1 MEIRYKIELLEESGF
16 SYSPDFNYDNID
28 LNAVTYQFMHNIIP
42 NPDRSELSLTMTTEI
57 MPKDSNEILAKESV
71 FAVFKIEPFDK
82 VIQINEGGFRTT
94 EPLLIETFIS
104 IVIGAL
110 RGMLVKNLKGIF
122 LKLHLFRIL
131 QTAQPLRF
139 LSSGLS
145 DMPINAVTLFRG
157 SMISYRYFFVGGTV
171 Y

>member
-57 MPKDSNEILAKESV
+57 MPKNSNEILAKESV

-110 RGMLVKNLKGIF
+110 RGMLVKNLKGTPLAKSIMP
-122 LKLHLFRIL
+122 LIPMDMIR
-131 QTAQPLRF
+131 QNTARF
-139 LSSGLS
+139 
-145 DMPINAVTLFRG
+145 AEEKQKK
-157 SMISYRYFFVGGTV
+157 
-171 Y
+171 

>member
-110 RGMLVKNLKGIF
+110 RGMLVKNLKGTPLAKSIMP
-122 LKLHLFRIL
+122 LIPMDMIR
-131 QTAQPLRF
+131 QNTARF
-139 LSSGLS
+139 
-145 DMPINAVTLFRG
+145 AEEKQKK
-157 SMISYRYFFVGGTV
+157 
-171 Y
+171 